1 MGNNQS
7 LPLVEPHFDDEWE
20 MVQYD
25 ADDEE
30 WELWVEDRFPDDCVH
45 EYADNDWYDSLM
57 CKKVY

>member
-7 LPLVEPHFDDEWE
+7 LPLFEPHFDDESE

-30 WELWVEDRFPDDCVH
+30 WEFLVEDN
-45 EYADNDWYDSLM
+45 EYADNEWYDSLM
-57 CKKVY
+57 AKKVY